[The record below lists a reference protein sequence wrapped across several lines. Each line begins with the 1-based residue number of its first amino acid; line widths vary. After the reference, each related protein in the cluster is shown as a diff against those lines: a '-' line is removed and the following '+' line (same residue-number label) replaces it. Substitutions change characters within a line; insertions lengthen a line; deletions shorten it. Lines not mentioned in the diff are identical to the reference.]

1 MKKMLISAAAFAA
14 VVLSSCGTTGK
25 SVDISGEW
33 NVVSVKGEQVEGNPY
48 IGFDLAEGRIYGNA
62 GCNRIMGEF
71 NYVPNLYNPKKN
83 NEDSITLGHIDF
95 INVGA
100 TRMMCPDMET
110 EQKVLEALNEVAGY
124 QASSAGVELT
134 DKDGNVLMSLEKK
147 EAPAVSVNDIN
158 GKWNI
163 TKVEGAAVEVAD
175 KTPFISF
182 NVAENAVHGN
192 GGCNIINGSFSQ
204 EEGNPS
210 SLKFGQMISTMMAG
224 PGMETERKVLSAMNK
239 VASFVVNEDG
249 TLSLMDAANN
259 EVLLLVKSEG
269 ETVSE

>member
-62 GCNRIMGEF
+62 GCNRIMGGVE
-71 NYVPNLYNPKKN
+71 VDSVNPGK
-83 NEDSITLGHIDF
+83 IGFTG
-95 INVGA
+95 VGA

-182 NVAENAVHGN
+182 NVAENSVHGN

-249 TLSLMDAANN
+249 TLSLMDVADN
-259 EVLLLVKSEG
+259 EVLLLVKSEDG
-269 ETVSE
+269 TVSE

>member
-33 NVVSVKGEQVEGNPY
+33 NVVYVKGEQVAGNPY

-62 GCNRIMGEF
+62 GCNRIMGGVE
-71 NYVPNLYNPKKN
+71 VDSVNPGK
-83 NEDSITLGHIDF
+83 IGFTG
-95 INVGA
+95 VGA

-249 TLSLMDAANN
+249 TLSLMDVADN
-259 EVLLLVKSEG
+259 EVLLLVKSEDG
-269 ETVSE
+269 TVSE

>member
-33 NVVSVKGEQVEGNPY
+33 NVVSVKGEQVAGNPY

-62 GCNRIMGEF
+62 GCNRIMGGVE
-71 NYVPNLYNPKKN
+71 VDSVNPGK
-83 NEDSITLGHIDF
+83 IGFTG
-95 INVGA
+95 VGA

-163 TKVEGAAVEVAD
+163 TKVEGAVVEVAD

-249 TLSLMDAANN
+249 TLSLMDVVDN
-259 EVLLLVKSEG
+259 EVLLLVKSEDG
-269 ETVSE
+269 TVSE

>member
-1 MKKMLISAAAFAA
+1 MKKMLISVAAFAA

-33 NVVSVKGEQVEGNPY
+33 NVVSVKGEQVAGNPY

-62 GCNRIMGEF
+62 GCNRIMGGVE
-71 NYVPNLYNPKKN
+71 VDSVNPGK
-83 NEDSITLGHIDF
+83 IGFTG
-95 INVGA
+95 VGA

-110 EQKVLEALNEVAGY
+110 EKKVLEALNEVAGY

-163 TKVEGAAVEVAD
+163 TKVEGAVVEVAD

-249 TLSLMDAANN
+249 TLSLMDVADN
-259 EVLLLVKSEG
+259 EVLLLVKSEDG
-269 ETVSE
+269 TVSE

>member
-25 SVDISGEW
+25 SVDISGDW

-62 GCNRIMGEF
+62 GCNRIMGGVE
-71 NYVPNLYNPKKN
+71 VDSVNPGK
-83 NEDSITLGHIDF
+83 IGFTG
-95 INVGA
+95 VGA

-249 TLSLMDAANN
+249 TLSLMDVADN
-259 EVLLLVKSEG
+259 EVFLLVKSED

>member
-33 NVVSVKGEQVEGNPY
+33 NVVSVKGEQVAGNPY

-62 GCNRIMGEF
+62 GCNRIMGGVE
-71 NYVPNLYNPKKN
+71 VDSVNPGK
-83 NEDSITLGHIDF
+83 IGFTG
-95 INVGA
+95 VGA

-110 EQKVLEALNEVAGY
+110 EQKVLETLNEVAGY

-210 SLKFGQMISTMMAG
+210 SLKFGHMISTMMAG

-249 TLSLMDAANN
+249 TLSLMDVADN
-259 EVLLLVKSEG
+259 EVLLLVKSEDG
-269 ETVSE
+269 TVSE

>member
-14 VVLSSCGTTGK
+14 VLLSSCGTTGK
-25 SVDISGEW
+25 SVDLSGEW
-33 NVVSVKGEQVEGNPY
+33 NVVAVEGKEVSGNPY
-48 IGFDLAEGRIYGNA
+48 IGFDLEEGRLYGNA
-62 GCNRIMGEF
+62 GCNRIMGG
-71 NYVPNLYNPKKN
+71 VTV
-83 NEDSITLGHIDF
+83 DSINPGHIGLT
-95 INVGA
+95 NVAA
-100 TRMMCPDMET
+100 TRMMCPDMDT
-110 EQKVLEALNEVAGY
+110 EQKVLGALNGVAGFK
-124 QASSAGVELT
+124 ASATGVELT
-134 DKDGNVLMSLEKK
+134 DKDGKVLLSLEKR
-147 EAPAVSVNDIN
+147 EAPAVSVNDID

-163 TKVEGAAVEVAD
+163 SKVEGAAVEVAD

-224 PGMETERKVLSAMNK
+224 PGMETERKVLAAMNK

-249 TLSLMDAANN
+249 TLSLMDAGNN

>member
-33 NVVSVKGEQVEGNPY
+33 NVVSVKGEQVAGNPY

-62 GCNRIMGEF
+62 GCNRIMGGVE
-71 NYVPNLYNPKKN
+71 VDSVNPGK
-83 NEDSITLGHIDF
+83 IGFTG
-95 INVGA
+95 VGA

-163 TKVEGAAVEVAD
+163 TKVEGAAVEVTD

-249 TLSLMDAANN
+249 TLSLMDVADN
-259 EVLLLVKSEG
+259 EVLLLVKSEDG
-269 ETVSE
+269 TVSE

>member
-33 NVVSVKGEQVEGNPY
+33 NVVSVKGEQVAGNPY

-62 GCNRIMGEF
+62 GCNRIMGGVE
-71 NYVPNLYNPKKN
+71 VDSVNPGK
-83 NEDSITLGHIDF
+83 IGFTG
-95 INVGA
+95 VGA

-158 GKWNI
+158 SKWNI

-249 TLSLMDAANN
+249 TLSLMDVADN
-259 EVLLLVKSEG
+259 EVLLLVKSEDG
-269 ETVSE
+269 TVSE